1 LAESDRL
8 TPAGAATGGPA
19 DIGSTSGDGLP
30 LSAPVTEEA
39 LAGPDRGSEHLVLY
53 GVLFVVLLAGA
64 FVLRENLTWST
75 GPTAHTVMESIST
88 VLAALIGALA
98 LVRYYSRKQATFLLI
113 GTGFLGAA
121 ILNLNH
127 TLITSEAL
135 VGALAAR
142 HPGVDG
148 ATLFAWSWTAERV
161 FLSLFLFVSL
171 LAWRQE
177 VREED
182 EDNGSEAI
190 NEASVYGSAF
200 ALTLLNLLF
209 FENVPL
215 SSLTFPTRVITR
227 PGEFLPA
234 LFFLLAFVGF
244 LGKRSWRRDVFDHWL
259 LVSLL
264 ISVLVHAGFMAFSY
278 QRFDAMY
285 DAAHLL
291 KIASHAAILTGLLSS
306 VYVTFRREGLVL
318 GALTES
324 NARLAREISVRSRT
338 EEAVKESNQRLQ
350 EFLDNA
356 NDLIQ
361 SVTRDGRILYVN
373 SSWKRVLGYDDED
386 LDRLDLFTIVR
397 PEHRDTLT
405 EEFDRVLSG
414 ERPRR
419 FNVEYVAKDGRAVI
433 LSGSA
438 QAQLVNGEAV
448 ATQGILRDVTEQRL
462 AERQLAESRA
472 NLGALVENTGD
483 SIWSVD
489 RDHRLITFN
498 SAFALAMEARSG
510 HEPGVGQLP
519 GQLFPPED
527 LPWYQALY
535 ERTLGGERHVAL
547 RTDEVDG
554 QLRYFELY
562 ANPIQSL
569 AGVSGA
575 VFFGKDVTPRVR
587 AEEALRV
594 AKDEAEAANKAKSD
608 FLANMSHELRT
619 PLNSVIGFTNIL
631 LKNKDGR
638 LNEKD
643 LGFLDRVLSNGKH
656 LLALI
661 NEVLDLAKVE
671 AGRMELIIED
681 VDLGELCVETVQQLE
696 GQARTKEGAVKL
708 LSEVPPEVALVR
720 TDSAKLKQVI
730 INLVGNALK
739 FTEEGS
745 VTVRLETAADGMTPT
760 AIAVVDTGIGIP
772 EDRLEAIFQA
782 FQQAEAGTSRK
793 YGGTGLGLALS
804 RSICLL
810 MGYDLLVESR
820 VGEGSTFR
828 IVLGE
833 RAGRPVRE
841 EEEADPVRHHPAEA
855 APATV
860 RDFAAAAM
868 TTVPGEGPTADGD
881 GGAHG
886 DLEPRRSAAMK
897 DFKVLVVD
905 DERDSRVLA
914 QHYLEEFGCQVV
926 TASGGEAGLA
936 AAREHRPDLITLDL
950 LMPGLNGWEALKRFK
965 ADPDLRRIPVV
976 VISVVAGEGRGRL
989 LGAVDLITKPF
1000 ERDDLLRVVWRHLMR
1015 KEGGGRI
1022 LVVAETGDA
1031 RDELVVFLKE
1041 RGMNVFTAPDA
1052 TEAIEELRLEVPD
1065 AMLLDATA
1073 PAVAGVK
1080 LLERVRGDRAHQGLP
1095 VVAWAGPSVPP
1106 AVRAKLEDLAT
1117 VVVPFENVPD
1127 GLGDVLV
1134 KIFPSLE
1141 NAR

>member
-1 LAESDRL
+1 MADPDRL
-8 TPAGAATGGPA
+8 TPDVTGEGATAASP
-19 DIGSTSGDGLP
+19 I
-30 LSAPVTEEA
+30 TEDS
-39 LAGPDRGSEHLVLY
+39 LAGPDRGRERVRLY
-53 GVLFVVLLAGA
+53 ALLFGLLLAGA
-64 FVLRENLTWST
+64 FLLRENLVWAT

-88 VLAALIGALA
+88 VLAAIIGGLA

-135 VGALAAR
+135 IDTLAGR
-142 HPGVDG
+142 HPGVNET
-148 ATLFAWSWTAERV
+148 TLFAWSWTAERV

-177 VREED
+177 VRSEED
-182 EDNGSEAI
+182 DTADLAI
-190 NEASVYGSAF
+190 NEVSVYGSAL

-215 SSLTFPTRVITR
+215 SSLTFPNRLITR

-234 LFFLLAFVGF
+234 LFFVLAFVGF
-244 LGKRSWRRDVFDHWL
+244 LGKKSWRRDVFDHWL

-264 ISVLVHAGFMAFSY
+264 ISALVHAGFMAFSY

-291 KIASHAAILTGLLSS
+291 KIASHVAILTGLLSS
-306 VYVTFRREGLVL
+306 VYVTFRREGQVL
-318 GALTES
+318 GAFTES
-324 NARLAREISVRSRT
+324 NKALAREIAERART
-338 EEAVKESNQRLQ
+338 EQAVTESNQRLQ

-361 SVTRDGRILYVN
+361 SVTREGRILYVN
-373 SSWKRVLGYDDED
+373 SAWKRVLGYDDD
-386 LDRLDLFTIVR
+386 ALDRLDLFEIVR
-397 PEHRDTLT
+397 PEHRDALR
-405 EEFDRVLSG
+405 EEFDRVLNG
-414 ERPRR
+414 EPSQR
-419 FNVEYVAKDGRAVI
+419 FNVEYFAADGRVVI

-438 QAQLVNGEAV
+438 QAQLVDGEPV

-489 RDHRLITFN
+489 RDHRLITYN

-510 HEPGVGQLP
+510 QEPEVGRLP
-519 GQLFPPED
+519 EELFPEED
-527 LPWYQALY
+527 LTWYEALY
-535 ERTLGGERHVAL
+535 ERTLSGERHVAL

-569 AGVSGA
+569 EGVSGA

-631 LKNKDGR
+631 LKNKDGH
-638 LNEKD
+638 LSEKD
-643 LGFLDRVLSNGKH
+643 IGFLQRVLSNGTH

-671 AGRMELIIED
+671 AGRMELVIED
-681 VDLGELCVETVQQLE
+681 VDLSELCVETVQQLE
-696 GQARTKEGAVKL
+696 GQAKTKEGAVRL
-708 LSEVPPEVALVR
+708 LTDVPDEVERVS

-730 INLVGNALK
+730 INLIGNALK

-745 VTVRLETAADGMTPT
+745 VTVRLETAPDGRTPT
-760 AIAVVDTGIGIP
+760 GIAVVDTGIGIP
-772 EDRLEAIFQA
+772 DDRLEAIFQA
-782 FQQAEAGTSRK
+782 FQQAQAGTSRK

-810 MGYDLLVESR
+810 MGYDLIVESE

-833 RAGRPVRE
+833 RAEKPVRE
-841 EEEADPVRHHPAEA
+841 DEPEPESEQLAAEE
-855 APATV
+855 APATAE
-860 RDFAAAAM
+860 DFAAAAAGQQR
-868 TTVPGEGPTADGD
+868 PEGPSRHEAVGD
-881 GGAHG
+881 GAATK
-886 DLEPRRSAAMK
+886 SAALRG
-897 DFKVLVVD
+897 FKVLVVD

-914 QHYLEEFGCQVV
+914 HHYLEEFGCEVL
-926 TASGGEAGLA
+926 TASGGEEGLA

-950 LMPGLNGWEALKRFK
+950 LMPGLNGWETLKQLK

-976 VISVVAGEGRGRL
+976 IISVVASEERGRL

-1000 ERDDLLRVVWRHLMR
+1000 ERDDLLRVVWRHLVR
-1015 KEGGGRI
+1015 KAGGRV
-1022 LVVAETGDA
+1022 LVVAEPGER
-1031 RDELVVFLKE
+1031 RDRVTHFLKDKGLE
-1041 RGMNVFTAPDA
+1041 VFTTPDGP
-1052 TEAIEELRLEVPD
+1052 EALEELRLEVPD
-1065 AMLLDATA
+1065 AMLLDATS
-1073 PAVAGVK
+1073 PRVGAVK
-1080 LLERVRGDRAHQGLP
+1080 MLKRIREDRAHQGLP
-1095 VVAWAGPSVPP
+1095 VIAWAGPGVPP
-1106 AVRAKLEDLAT
+1106 QVRAELESLST
-1117 VVVPFENVPD
+1117 VVVPEQALHEQ
-1127 GLGDVLV
+1127 LGAVLE
-1134 KIFPSLE
+1134 KIFPSFDIE
-1141 NAR
+1141 EAGR